1 MGRNTQYEIYKKGPS
16 GLVLPDGQEMD
27 VCRRNLP
34 ALDVGMEHL
43 DGDLDAV
50 VLGERGPIDLR
61 AATRPHG
68 LAVKVGEDVGEAVV
82 AKVP

>member
-1 MGRNTQYEIYKKGPS
+1 M
-16 GLVLPDGQEMD
+16 
-27 VCRRNLP
+27 P